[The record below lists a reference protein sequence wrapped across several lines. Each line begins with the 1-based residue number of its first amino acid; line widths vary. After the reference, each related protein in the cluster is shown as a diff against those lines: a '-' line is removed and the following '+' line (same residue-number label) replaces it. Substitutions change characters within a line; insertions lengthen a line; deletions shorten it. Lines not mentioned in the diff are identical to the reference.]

1 MAMSLLQQEIK
12 QTRPFASPAA
22 EAYLNLARTFGLLS
36 CSMER
41 FFKSYGLSSA
51 GYNVLRILRGSK
63 MDGDA
68 KLPTLEV
75 AQRLVSPV
83 PDVTRLIDRLVRD
96 GMVTRHRGDED
107 RRVVYVAINAKGQ
120 SLLKKIDKPVLEHHK
135 EHLGRLGRADLKK
148 LTRLLEKVRR
158 AL

>member
-1 MAMSLLQQEIK
+1 MALSLLQQEIK
-12 QTRPFASPAA
+12 QSRPFASPAA

-41 FFKSYGLSSA
+41 FFKGYGLSSA

-63 MDGDA
+63 QDGDA

-96 GMVTRHRGDED
+96 GLVTRHRGEED
-107 RRVVYVAINAKGQ
+107 RRVVYVSITSKAQ
-120 SLLKKIDKPVLEHHK
+120 TLLKKIDKPVLEHHK
-135 EHLGRLGRADLKK
+135 SHLGRLSKADLKD
-148 LTRLLEKVRR
+148 LICLLEKARR
-158 AL
+158 GA

>member
-41 FFKSYGLSSA
+41 FFKGYGLSSA
-51 GYNVLRILRGSK
+51 GYNVLRILRGAK
-63 MDGDA
+63 KDGDDM
-68 KLPTLEV
+68 LPTLEV

-83 PDVTRLIDRLVRD
+83 PDVTRLIDRLIRD
-96 GMVTRHRGDED
+96 GLVTRHRGDED
-107 RRVVYVAINAKGQ
+107 RRVVYVAITAKAQ
-120 SLLKKIDKPVLEHHK
+120 SLLKKIDKPVLTHHDDS
-135 EHLGRLGRADLKK
+135 LGRLSKAELKE
-148 LTRLLEKVRR
+148 LIRLLEKTR
-158 AL
+158 AAM